1 MRLPGEKL
9 GLVLILQYYYL
20 MYSEYK
26 ECWYFSVTAKINLL
40 AWGGIEIQI
49 AINVIH
55 SLKLLDQHWN
65 QSEKKDFYPAPE
77 YFVERTLLNCRKT

>member
-1 MRLPGEKL
+1 
-9 GLVLILQYYYL
+9 

-49 AINVIH
+49 AIDVIH
-55 SLKLLDQHWN
+55 SLKLLDQH
-65 QSEKKDFYPAPE
+65 
-77 YFVERTLLNCRKT
+77 